1 MDNLDE
7 ALGKLL
13 SDPNAM
19 AQIASLAQSIGS
31 TPPEEEHVGEARHVA
46 LLRALMPF
54 LSPGRRQKLERA
66 MQLAKLS
73 SLAGQAKQ
81 LGAGVQEGR

>member
-1 MDNLDE
+1 MDNLDDT
-7 ALGKLL
+7 LGKLL

-31 TPPEEEHVGEARHVA
+31 APQEEISGTEARHMA

-73 SLAGQAKQ
+73 TLAGQAKQ
-81 LGAGVQEGR
+81 LSAGTQEGR